1 MPGVYQFDLYDFLDT
16 IIAIRI
22 RIATLYPA
30 SLHFDVVAISFLQL
44 KANISGRVA
53 YHFFKVIF
61 DIPVQRQEPRKY
73 FVVILAY
80 SHQNLTKTL
89 TIQHLL
95 AQTNVQR
102 NYFLSKSRSQ
112 RNLIK

>member
-1 MPGVYQFDLYDFLDT
+1 MPGVYQFDLYDLLDT

-53 YHFFKVIF
+53 YHFLKMIL
-61 DIPVQRQEPRKY
+61 DIPVQRQEPREC
-73 FVVILAY
+73 FVIILAY
-80 SHQNLTKTL
+80 RHQNLTKIL
-89 TIQHLL
+89 SIQELL

-102 NYFLSKSRSQ
+102 NYFLPKSGS
-112 RNLIK
+112 